1 MKRLFHNQKVNLATL
16 LTGLVCASVIFT
28 IIIMLISSYQSEK
41 NSLTQTYLALNYS
54 KSSKISDSV
63 DSLFKSMRLSLEDT
77 AEFLSKKNTLSDQEI
92 QEQLELLRNSSRY
105 FNSLSWVDETGLV
118 RNIAPLSTGLKGQLI
133 TTGKTK
139 KVLDAKKPVLTA
151 PYTGPSG

>member
-1 MKRLFHNQKVNLATL
+1 M
-16 LTGLVCASVIFT
+16 
-28 IIIMLISSYQSEK
+28 
-41 NSLTQTYLALNYS
+41 
-54 KSSKISDSV
+54 
-63 DSLFKSMRLSLEDT
+63 
-77 AEFLSKKNTLSDQEI
+77 SDQEI